1 MFGNCTLQRNCL
13 ANFTHICTKQKLSV
27 STKTSFAQQVEN
39 RICASVTSG
48 GSRILERG
56 FQFLAKAPALEDQKR
71 RSSTFILPALSAMC
85 DAFSLHASF
94 PINFLF
100 YTLET
105 IPFKRQQTTRAA
117 PALSNKVYILN
128 DYTSD
133 YKTRISKLNLLP
145 LMYILDISDIMF
157 AIKSL
162 KSPTNAFFI
171 TDHITFASGYTRLG
185 SSNKLQHSR
194 NFNVTSSN
202 FFFNRLPR
210 IWNALPIIDL
220 NLNPPTIK
228 YKLTN
233 FLWNYFK
240 HNFNPDNA
248 CTFSFACPCI
258 SRISK
263 VKMQSQHFLVMT
275 VHNNPQ
281 KNCR

>member
-1 MFGNCTLQRNCL
+1 M
-13 ANFTHICTKQKLSV
+13 
-27 STKTSFAQQVEN
+27 
-39 RICASVTSG
+39 
-48 GSRILERG
+48 
-56 FQFLAKAPALEDQKR
+56 AKAPALEDQKR

-117 PALSNKVYILN
+117 PALSNKVYISRHILN

-133 YKTRISKLNLLP
+133 YKTQLSKLNMLP
-145 LMYILDISDIMF
+145 LMYIFDISDIMF

-202 FFFNRLPR
+202 FFFNRLPCSY
-210 IWNALPIIDL
+210 IWNALP
-220 NLNPPTIK
+220 
-228 YKLTN
+228 
-233 FLWNYFK
+233 
-240 HNFNPDNA
+240 
-248 CTFSFACPCI
+248 
-258 SRISK
+258 
-263 VKMQSQHFLVMT
+263 M
-275 VHNNPQ
+275 
-281 KNCR
+281 